1 MVIQPVSANRP
12 AAVEASLS
20 TLLARKMEE
29 SMVETVPF
37 YCHGFVYVQVPSR
50 AKSTD
55 SYVCGSRFDGK
66 LVYLSDISYIP
77 GKTWTT
83 MIRAIEPSTSAS
95 REPPTND
102 TIGPDKLPFPPT
114 AASLSKGHLA
124 CLILDCL
131 RLEPHV
137 SHLSFCQALSI
148 TQRLSARETYFVGF
162 THPASHGE
170 WEAACREVEGTRRE
184 GEEEAFVGAVGKSAA
199 KQGEA
204 MQRVWQEARSDWK
217 GFVRPGFDGQVIEID

>member
-1 MVIQPVSANRP
+1 MV
-12 AAVEASLS
+12 
-20 TLLARKMEE
+20 K
-29 SMVETVPF
+29 TVPF

-95 REPPTND
+95 SELPTND

-217 GFVRPGFDGQVIEID
+217 GFVRPGIDGQIIEID